1 VGQAVPLDAKDI
13 RQSGVSRAARETE
26 YGMDAHFWTGKM
38 LGKYEIGALLGEGG
52 MAQVYKGRQ
61 TALKRDIAIKL
72 IHTHLIDQQGFIE
85 RFQRE
90 AQLIAALRHPNIVQV
105 YDFDTQDGIFYMV
118 MEFIDGL
125 TLSAKLGQL
134 RAQNTLLS
142 LSQVSDLLQSLSN
155 ALDYAHAQG
164 MIHRDIKP
172 GNVMFTSKGQPVLTD
187 FGLAKI
193 VGGTSQNTSSLVVG
207 TPMYMSPEQAYG
219 ESGDAR
225 SDIYSLGVMLF
236 ELTTGVPPFQ
246 GNTPLSILI
255 KQVNEPLPSPRK
267 INPNLPEAVEQII
280 VKATAK
286 KPDDRYQTCGE
297 LAEALRIVACPTEIL
312 TPAPGIT
319 AMQQAMQQTVV
330 QHAPPTRKTVVL
342 DGLRPIFMQILGPVG
357 RIMEVERIVTAMHEN
372 PKAFPL
378 DRLDELL
385 ERIAT
390 NYRVTDT
397 DKKTQI
403 RKSAHN
409 LFDNEANQ
417 VFSKDEIASQ
427 RQFK

>member
-1 VGQAVPLDAKDI
+1 
-13 RQSGVSRAARETE
+13 
-26 YGMDAHFWTGKM
+26 MDSHFWTGKM
-38 LGKYEIGALLGEGG
+38 LGKYEIGPLVGEGG

-61 TALKRDIAIKL
+61 PALKRDIAIKL

-134 RAQNTLLS
+134 YAQNTLLS
-142 LSQVSDLLQSLSN
+142 LSQVNDLLQSLCN

-193 VGGTSQNTSSLVVG
+193 VGGSAQNTSSLVVG

-246 GNTPLSILI
+246 GITPLSILI

-286 KPDDRYQTCGE
+286 KPEDRYQTCGE
-297 LAEALRIVACPTEIL
+297 LAEAFRRVVSPTDVLI
-312 TPAPGIT
+312 PAGGYT
-319 AMQQAMQQTVV
+319 AMQPALQQTVV
-330 QHAPPTRKTVVL
+330 QHVQPTQKTVLL

-357 RIMEVERIVTAMHEN
+357 KIMEVERIVTAMHEN
-372 PKAFPL
+372 PKAFPI

-385 ERIAT
+385 ERIAN

-397 DKKTQI
+397 DKKAQI

-409 LFDNEANQ
+409 LFDN
-417 VFSKDEIASQ
+417 
-427 RQFK
+427 